1 MNDRQ
6 IESIRERLKLYTELL
21 RNLVILLIAIGGG
34 SVSLLFKLSNPI
46 SLPLVVLGLIL
57 TLGLFLGSVR
67 IAITLKELIE
77 ELREWEKKH

>member
-6 IESIRERLKLYTELL
+6 IESIRERLRLYTELL

-46 SLPLVVLGLIL
+46 SLPLVILGLIL

-67 IAITLKELIE
+67 VAVTLRELVE
-77 ELREWEKKH
+77 DLREWEKKH

>member
-6 IESIRERLKLYTELL
+6 IESIRERLRLYTELL
-21 RNLVILLIAIGGG
+21 RNLVILLVAIGGG

-46 SLPLVVLGLIL
+46 SLPLVILGLIL

-67 IAITLKELIE
+67 IAVTLRELVE

>member
-6 IESIRERLKLYTELL
+6 IESIRERLRLYTELL
-21 RNLVILLIAIGGG
+21 RNLAILLIAIGGG

-46 SLPLVVLGLIL
+46 SLPLVILGLIL

-67 IAITLKELIE
+67 IAVTLRELVE

>member
-6 IESIRERLKLYTELL
+6 IESIRERLRLYTELL

-46 SLPLVVLGLIL
+46 SLPLVILGLIL

-67 IAITLKELIE
+67 IAVTLRELVE

>member
-1 MNDRQ
+1 MNDKQ
-6 IESIRERLKLYTELL
+6 IESIKERLKLYTELL

-57 TLGLFLGSVR
+57 TVGLFLGAVR
-67 IAITLKELIE
+67 ISITLKELIE

>member
-6 IESIRERLKLYTELL
+6 MESIRERLRLYTELL

-46 SLPLVVLGLIL
+46 SLPLVILGLIL

-67 IAITLKELIE
+67 IAVTLRELVE

>member
-6 IESIRERLKLYTELL
+6 TESIRERLRLYTELL
-21 RNLVILLIAIGGG
+21 RNLVILLVAIGGG

-46 SLPLVVLGLIL
+46 SLPLVILGLIL

-67 IAITLKELIE
+67 IAVTLRELVE